1 MFWAVKVHHQEDSCG
16 IQALWYP
23 SVYGTMVNHQSCG

>member
-1 MFWAVKVHHQEDSCG
+1 MFRAMKVHHQEDNCG

-23 SVYGTMVNHQSCG
+23 SVYGTMVNHQCML